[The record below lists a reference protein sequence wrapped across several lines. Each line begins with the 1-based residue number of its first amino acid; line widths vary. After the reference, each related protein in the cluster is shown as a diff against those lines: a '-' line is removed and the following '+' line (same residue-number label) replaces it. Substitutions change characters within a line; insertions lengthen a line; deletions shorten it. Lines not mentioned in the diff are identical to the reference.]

1 MLAMMAGLS
10 ACYSGGAESAQAST
24 AKSASETVQAADLL
38 LTNGAIYTVDSSNSW
53 AEAVAIKGNKVV
65 FVGDNDSARL
75 FVGANTRVMDLQ
87 GKMVMP
93 GFHDVHIHAL
103 ESGSDSNHFILD
115 SEETDA
121 ENFIP
126 DIQKSAR
133 SHPNVSWLIGY
144 GHSLYTL
151 LDAER
156 SPLEIL
162 DEAVPDRPVI
172 IMEQTSHSMWVNS
185 KALKEMKIDTDSPD
199 PQGGI
204 IMKNE
209 DGSLSGILID
219 NAGDRVMER
228 AMNANQLT
236 AESDYQSLKDYTMP
250 EFAKHGI
257 TSIVD
262 ARGYWQRN
270 HHKTWQRLADND
282 ELTMRVSLALWA
294 YPELDDQVQL
304 NTLTSLYRRDPD
316 GLLNINQIK
325 VYSDGILH
333 NTTAALKQPYDINL
347 LDIPGNRGLNYFTQA
362 RIEKY
367 ITALEPVGYD
377 FLIHAIGDRGV
388 HESLN
393 AIENAGTE
401 SGRHRLT
408 HVEMVDSEDLPRFA
422 ELNVTADAQVAGE
435 FTQPS
440 MWPENDELIG
450 AQRADNMVPIR
461 SLHENGARVTLSS
474 DWSVSPFN
482 PMIGLQNAV
491 TRHPQELSLVQA
503 IRAYTIESAYSM
515 RQENLTGSIETGK
528 LADLVILDQNLFDI
542 APENIHQTRVLTTI
556 FDGEIIF
563 EQK

>member
-1 MLAMMAGLS
+1 MLAMMAGVS

-24 AKSASETVQAADLL
+24 EDLASEAADLL
-38 LTNGAIYTVDSSNSW
+38 LTNGAVYTVDRSNSW
-53 AEAVAIKGNKVV
+53 AEAVAIKDNRIV
-65 FVGDNDSARL
+65 FVGDTESAES
-75 FVGANTRVMDLQ
+75 FIGSNTRVMDLQ
-87 GKMVMP
+87 GNMVMP

-121 ENFIP
+121 ESFVSE
-126 DIQKSAR
+126 IQKSAR
-133 SHPNVSWLIGY
+133 GHPDVSWLIGY
-144 GHSLYTL
+144 GHSIYAL
-151 LDAER
+151 LEAER

-185 KALKEMKIDTDSPD
+185 KALEEMNINAATSD

-219 NAGDRVMER
+219 NAGDMVMER
-228 AMNANQLT
+228 AMNANHLT
-236 AESDYQSLKDYTMP
+236 AESDYLSLKEYTMP

-257 TSIVD
+257 TSVVD

-304 NTLTSLYRRDPD
+304 NTLTSLYRQNPG
-316 GLLNINQIK
+316 GLLRINQIK
-325 VYSDGILH
+325 LYSDGILH

-347 LDIPGNRGLNYFTQA
+347 LNIPGNRGLNYFTQE

-393 AIENAGTE
+393 AIENAGTQA
-401 SGRHRLT
+401 GRHRLT

-422 ELNVTADAQVAGE
+422 ELNITADAQVAGE

-440 MWPENDELIG
+440 MWHHNDELVG
-450 AQRADNMVPIR
+450 TSRADNLVPIR
-461 SLHENGARVTLSS
+461 SLRENGARVTLSS

-491 TRHPQELSLVQA
+491 TRDPQALSLTQA
-503 IRAYTIESAYSM
+503 IRAYTIDSAYSM
-515 RQENLTGSIETGK
+515 RQETQTGSIESGK
-528 LADLVILDQNLFDI
+528 LADLIILDRNLFDI
-542 APENIHQTRVLTTI
+542 APESIHQAKVLMTI
-556 FDGEIIF
+556 FDGEVIF
-563 EQK
+563 EQR